1 MYIFLQI
8 DLIDMSAT
16 PANEFNWIGH
26 VLDCF
31 TKFHILFPMKTKGA
45 HEVADNLATHVFS
58 YFGMPYL
65 LQSDN
70 GCEFVNAV
78 IKDLLTNWE
87 GLCKTIN
94 GRPRHPQSQGAVERG
109 NQEVETMIRV
119 LQQTEKNNNW
129 SNWLPQIQCKSYLCF
144 LFHCVLLNTFYLH
157 L

>member
-1 MYIFLQI
+1 
-8 DLIDMSAT
+8 
-16 PANEFNWIGH
+16 
-26 VLDCF
+26 
-31 TKFHILFPMKTKGA
+31 
-45 HEVADNLATHVFS
+45 
-58 YFGMPYL
+58 MPYL

-87 GLCKTIN
+87 DLCKNIN

-109 NQEVETMIRV
+109 NQEVETMICV

-144 LFHCVLLNTFYLH
+144 LFHCVLLNTFYFH